1 MVQRGEVATL
11 NLVLK
16 ATARLSLVYGA
27 LFAVGLA
34 IGRVT

>member
-1 MVQRGEVATL
+1 M

-34 IGRVT
+34 LGLTR